1 MIAKNRRFRHISM
14 GDSKNSFAAKYGSKI
29 SKRELEAI
37 ACRIAGL
44 LESYN
49 TGLGPFTSIALT
61 FDDNVPQGLARI
73 VDITKSHKSVYYSL
87 PSTMVLE
94 STDIEKLFIEAMFS
108 TLRTMA
114 EADADLDKLD
124 ACEKRALLLRNE
136 VRFLYRYEDAR
147 RYTAKVFLSLLEP
160 YPEFRQVYLQ
170 ITDKETNDEV
180 TKLIAELHHMEVNQL
195 IAKIR
200 INKGKIQITQAKAFM
215 TEDFAQSYRARGFE
229 YPFEIDIAKFLG
241 EKSK

>member
-1 MIAKNRRFRHISM
+1 MSAKNRRFRHISM
-14 GDSKNSFAAKYGSKI
+14 GDSKNSLAAKYASKI

-49 TGLGPFTSIALT
+49 TCLGPFTSIALT
-61 FDDNVPQGLARI
+61 FDDTSSQGLARI
-73 VDITKSHKSVYYSL
+73 VDITKSHKSVYYAL
-87 PSTMVLE
+87 PSTRVLE

-108 TLRTMA
+108 ALRLMT
-114 EADADLDKLD
+114 EADGDLDKLD

-136 VRFLYRYEDAR
+136 VRFLYRYEDTR
-147 RYTAKVFLSLLEP
+147 RYTAKVLLSLLEP

-170 ITDKETNDEV
+170 ITDKESNEEV
-180 TKLIAELHHMEVNQL
+180 TKLIAELHHMEVNPL

-200 INKGKIQITQAKAFM
+200 ITKGKIQITQAKASM
-215 TEDFAQSYRARGFE
+215 TEDYVQRYRARGFD
-229 YPFEIDIAKFLG
+229 YPFEIDLG
-241 EKSK
+241 EFV